1 MTGAAQD
8 VIAGAAIPALSRSAH
23 DRAGLLRRDER
34 WLAGAWPAGR
44 VLVLSTEGT
53 TPVVRSGRGP
63 ALAWRSADQVDAG
76 ADRLFLGQLDGVAY
90 FAVGGRPPV
99 DARSTDGASAGGA
112 PAVSAGGEEWEGL
125 RALGGEL
132 ADLDAGLLTAAVALS
147 EWHRRHTHCPA
158 CGAATAVIEG
168 GWARRC
174 PVDDS
179 QHFPR
184 TDPAVIMLIHDGA
197 DRCVLGRQAAWPPGR
212 YSILAGFV
220 EAGEAAEA
228 AVVREVYEE
237 VGLRVTDIEY
247 RSSQPW
253 PFPAS
258 LMLGFTARAV
268 GDLTLTRHDDELADA
283 GWFTRAELRRAA
295 TWDDDRPAP
304 SDSPLA
310 ALPGGISIAR
320 HLLDAWLDG

>member
-1 MTGAAQD
+1 MTGAAED
-8 VIAGAAIPALSRSAH
+8 LLTGGAIPALSRSAH

-34 WLAGAWPAGR
+34 WLAAAWPDAR
-44 VLVLSTEGT
+44 VLVLSTDGS
-53 TPVVRSGRGP
+53 TPVVRSVHGP
-63 ALAWRSADQVDAG
+63 ALAWRSADQVDA
-76 ADRLFLGQLDGVAY
+76 ATDRLFLGQLDGVAY
-90 FAVGGRPPV
+90 FAVGGRPPLDRNAADGPPGV
-99 DARSTDGASAGGA
+99 LDA
-112 PAVSAGGEEWEGL
+112 VGGEEWDGL
-125 RALGGEL
+125 RSLGAEL
-132 ADLDAGLLTAAVALS
+132 GNLDAGLLTAAVALS

-158 CGAATAVIEG
+158 CGAETEVIDG

-184 TDPAVIMLIHDGA
+184 TDPAVIMLVHDGG

-228 AVVREVYEE
+228 AVAREVYEE
-237 VGLRVTDIEY
+237 VGLHVTDIAY

-283 GWFTRAELRRAA
+283 GWFTRAELRRAT
-295 TWDDDRPAP
+295 TWDEDQPAP
-304 SDSPLA
+304 EDSPLA